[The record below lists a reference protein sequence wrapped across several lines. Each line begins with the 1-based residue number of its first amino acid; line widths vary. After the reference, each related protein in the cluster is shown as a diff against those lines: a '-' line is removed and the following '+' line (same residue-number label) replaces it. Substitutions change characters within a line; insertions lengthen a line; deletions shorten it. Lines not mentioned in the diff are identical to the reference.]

1 LNNRAGERAD
11 QEISFALLV
20 TLCLYLI
27 LSTGVRDKNSVT
39 SNAFILFGF

>member
-20 TLCLYLI
+20 TLYLYLT
-27 LSTGVRDKNSVT
+27 LSTVIRHTDSVT
-39 SNAFILFGF
+39 SNAFILFSF

>member
-20 TLCLYLI
+20 TLYLYLI
-27 LSTGVRDKNSVT
+27 LSTMIRHKNIVT
-39 SNAFILFGF
+39 SNALFIFYS